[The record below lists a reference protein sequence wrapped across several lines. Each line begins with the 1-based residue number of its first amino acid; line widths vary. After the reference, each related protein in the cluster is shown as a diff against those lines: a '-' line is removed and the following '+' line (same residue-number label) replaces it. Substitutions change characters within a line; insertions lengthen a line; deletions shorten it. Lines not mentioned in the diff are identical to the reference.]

1 MPTVALFTCPKSF
14 VDEHIA
20 LIQRNAIRSWLELG
34 SAVEVLLVGDDAG
47 VADIAEEFGILNPRE
62 VARNPE
68 GTPQISSIFEL
79 ARGES
84 ASPVL
89 CYVNA
94 DIILLP
100 DFLTAVE
107 ALGSQLDRFLMLGQR
122 WDLAVGELL
131 EFSAGWD
138 SKLRVWLKENGRLHP
153 PAGSDYFVFPR
164 ALRLN
169 VPDFALGRAGWDNW
183 MIFAARAARVPVVD
197 ASATVT
203 VVHQDHR
210 YDHLPGGLPHHSLPE
225 SYRNLDLAGGREAM
239 FTLRDSTLRL
249 DKSGLSPIRPREVGL
264 PRWLEAAAIARL
276 GPGTLARLF
285 RMVMHPV
292 DSLTY
297 FGGRI
302 RGVLGRSELILS

>member
-1 MPTVALFTCPKSF
+1 MPTLALFTCPKSF
-14 VDEHIA
+14 ADEHIA
-20 LIQRNAIRSWLELG
+20 LIQRNAIRSWLQLG
-34 SAVEVLLVGDDAG
+34 SAVEVLLAGDDAG

-62 VARNPE
+62 VARNRE
-68 GTPQISSIFEL
+68 GTPLINSIFEL
-79 ARGES
+79 ARGKS
-84 ASPVL
+84 VSPIL

-107 ALGSQLDRFLMLGQR
+107 ALGSQLDRFLMVSQR
-122 WDLAVGELL
+122 WDLAVGGPL

-138 SKLRVWLKENGRLHP
+138 LELRGLLQEKGRLHP

-164 ALRLN
+164 ALRLDM
-169 VPDFALGRAGWDNW
+169 PDFALGRAGWDNW
-183 MIFAARAARVPVVD
+183 MIFAARAGRVPVVD

-210 YDHLPGGLPHHSLPE
+210 YDHLPGGRPHYSLPE
-225 SYRNLDLAGGREAM
+225 SHRNLDLAGGREAM

-264 PRWLEAAAIARL
+264 SRWLEAAVIARL
-276 GPGTLARLF
+276 GPGPLARSF
-285 RMVMHPV
+285 RILMHPV

-302 RGVLGRSELILS
+302 RRVLGSSEPILS

>member
-1 MPTVALFTCPKSF
+1 MPAIALFTCPKSF
-14 VDEHIA
+14 ADEHIA
-20 LIQRNAIRSWLELG
+20 LIQRNAIRSWLQLG
-34 SAVEVLLVGDDAG
+34 SSVEVLLVGDDTG
-47 VADIAEEFGILNPRE
+47 VADIAEEFGIRNPRE
-62 VARNPE
+62 VARNRE
-68 GTPQISSIFEL
+68 STPLISSIFEL

-84 ASPVL
+84 ISPTL

-107 ALGSQLDRFLMLGQR
+107 ALGSQLDNFLMVGQR
-122 WDLAVGELL
+122 WDLAVGEPL

-138 SKLRVWLKENGRLHP
+138 AKLRVWLKQEGRLHP

-169 VPDFALGRAGWDNW
+169 MPDFALGRAGWDNW
-183 MIFAARAARVPVVD
+183 MIFSARAGGVPVVD

-210 YDHLPGGLPHHSLPE
+210 YDHLPGGLPHYSLPE
-225 SYRNLDLAGGREAM
+225 SHRNLDLAGGREAM

-249 DKSGLSPIRPREVGL
+249 GKLGLSPIRPREVGL
-264 PRWLEAAAIARL
+264 SRWLEAAAIARL
-276 GPGTLARLF
+276 GPGPLARSF
-285 RMVMHPV
+285 RMLMHPV

-297 FGGRI
+297 MGGRI
-302 RGVLGRSELILS
+302 RRLLGSIEPILS